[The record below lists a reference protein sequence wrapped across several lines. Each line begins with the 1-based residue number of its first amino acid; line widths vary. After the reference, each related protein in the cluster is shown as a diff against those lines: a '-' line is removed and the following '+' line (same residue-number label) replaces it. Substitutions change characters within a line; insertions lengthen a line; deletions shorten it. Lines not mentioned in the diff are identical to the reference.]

1 MSFSIVKLDLKSEF
15 DILNDYLLI
24 NTNLTRLSN

>member
-1 MSFSIVKLDLKSEF
+1 MSFSIVKLDLKGEF